1 MNSTQFQNE
10 AIRTDLENYGPVQQR
25 LKENAKSLKSTI
37 NGFLLSSSAMDLLK
51 KKVMYNSDPLKLIAL
66 DAELSKNLQEFPL
79 DFVEKVSENENLS
92 QLFHYTVGV
101 ITESN
106 ELLLGLGNAI
116 KTGEVDVVNFSEEI
130 GDIFFYLSVMA
141 TRLGLSLEDIMEV
154 NNKKLKKRYPNK
166 FTDIDANHR
175 DLQEERNI
183 LEEINDSKN

>member
-92 QLFHYTVGV
+92 QLFHYTIGA
-101 ITESN
+101 ITETN
-106 ELLLGLGNAI
+106 EILLGIGNAV
-116 KTGEVDVVNFSEEI
+116 KTGELDVVNMGEEI

-141 TRLGLSLEDIMEV
+141 TRLGLSLEDIMET
-154 NNKKLKKRYPNK
+154 NNKKLRARYPSK
-166 FTDIDANHR
+166 FTENDANNR
-175 DLQEERNI
+175 DLLVEREI
-183 LEEINDSKN
+183 LEGNV